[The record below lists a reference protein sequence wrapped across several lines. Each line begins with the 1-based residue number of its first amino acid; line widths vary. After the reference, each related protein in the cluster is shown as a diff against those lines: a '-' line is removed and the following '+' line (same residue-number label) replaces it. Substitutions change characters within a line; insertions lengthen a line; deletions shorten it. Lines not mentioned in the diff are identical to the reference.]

1 MQQLPRYHAR
11 APLVRVHG
19 RQCTAAARANEVP
32 CNKLPLQ
39 AKRRPSEKPER
50 RPSNVPPARRASNVQ
65 PERRPSNVQPAR
77 RASNVA
83 AQRPEQAPARPAP
96 APAVVGSKLSDSH
109 TIMVG
114 VCRDGHTWS
123 RAYLRGV
130 QDGPEIFEYA
140 DGSNAFFV
148 WTNGSQISYSVID
161 PANPEHIA
169 FLQAARQSGH
179 QGFGFP
185 S

>member
-1 MQQLPRYHAR
+1 MQLPRYHAR

-50 RPSNVPPARRASNVQ
+50 RPSNVPPARRASNV
-65 PERRPSNVQPAR
+65 
-77 RASNVA
+77 A

-130 QDGPEIFEYA
+130 QDGPETFEYA

-169 FLQAARQSGH
+169 FLQAARQRGH

>member
-1 MQQLPRYHAR
+1 MQLPRYHAR

-39 AKRRPSEKPER
+39 AKRRPSEK
-50 RPSNVPPARRASNVQ
+50 

-130 QDGPEIFEYA
+130 QDGPETFEYA

-169 FLQAARQSGH
+169 FLQAARQRGH